1 MDNKLRKTKIE
12 SIDYAD
18 PDISTDVVDLV
29 HLSDGVT
36 LHIDAGK
43 PTHNIYDQAIGDVE
57 VGAELVETIIEG
69 DGGEYRTHLFKTKEV
84 SYIYLPVEP

>member
-1 MDNKLRKTKIE
+1 MKKQNKATIE

-18 PDISTDVVDLV
+18 PDITTDVVDLV

-43 PTHNIYDQAIGDVE
+43 PTHNIYDQSLGPVII
-57 VGAELVETIIEG
+57 GAELTRTIVEG
-69 DGGEYRTHLFKTKEV
+69 PNGEFRTHVFGNDEV
-84 SYIYLPVEP
+84 SIDILN

>member
-1 MDNKLRKTKIE
+1 MYKNKLSRTKIE

-18 PDISTDVVDLV
+18 PENPTDVVDLV

-43 PTHNIYDQAIGDVE
+43 PTHIIYDQAIGDVE
-57 VGAELVETIIEG
+57 VGAELVETIVEG
-69 DGGEYRTHLFKTKEV
+69 DGGEYRTHLFKTKEEF
-84 SYIYLPVEP
+84 YIYL